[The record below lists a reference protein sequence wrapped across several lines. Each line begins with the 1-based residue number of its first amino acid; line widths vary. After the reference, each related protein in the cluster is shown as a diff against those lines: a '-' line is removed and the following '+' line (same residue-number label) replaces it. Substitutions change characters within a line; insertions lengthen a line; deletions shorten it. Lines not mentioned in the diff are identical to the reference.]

1 MATVDVV
8 PATDVARDVAINVP
22 EMNTIGRLFRLTT
35 FGESHGQAL
44 GGIIDGCPSGKT
56 ISLSEVQRFVD
67 RRRPGQSDIA
77 SPRHESDKVEI
88 LSGLFDGV
96 TTGMPIAF
104 LVRNEDQR
112 PADYDTL
119 RHVLRPGHA
128 DLTWYLKYNTRDHR
142 GGGRASAREHVCRVV
157 GGAIAMQ
164 LLAPHGITVTAYVDQ
179 VGDIS
184 LGLPPTEISLGDIEA
199 TPVRCP
205 SLPVAERMADL
216 IRRVHSEG
224 DSIGGAVACIIRG
237 LPAGLGEPV
246 FDRFQARL
254 AYYMMSINAAKGFEY
269 GEGFR
274 AATMR
279 GSQHNDP
286 LGAPDRH
293 PRSLSNHA
301 GGLLGGVTTG
311 DDLYFRVAFKPT
323 PSISRPQHTVDIH
336 GRKLTLAN
344 TGRHDPCVV
353 PRAVPVVEAMAAML
367 VLDMLLE
374 NNSRH

>member
-1 MATVDVV
+1 
-8 PATDVARDVAINVP
+8 
-22 EMNTIGRLFRLTT
+22 
-35 FGESHGQAL
+35 
-44 GGIIDGCPSGKT
+44 
-56 ISLSEVQRFVD
+56 
-67 RRRPGQSDIA
+67 
-77 SPRHESDKVEI
+77 
-88 LSGLFDGV
+88 
-96 TTGMPIAF
+96 
-104 LVRNEDQR
+104 
-112 PADYDTL
+112 
-119 RHVLRPGHA
+119 
-128 DLTWYLKYNTRDHR
+128 
-142 GGGRASAREHVCRVV
+142 
-157 GGAIAMQ
+157 MQ
-164 LLAPHGITVTAYVDQ
+164 LLAPQGITVTAYVDQ

-184 LGLPPTEISLGDIEA
+184 LGLPPTEISLGNIEA

-216 IRRVHSEG
+216 ISRVHSEG

-286 LGAPDRH
+286 LGAPDGH

-336 GRKLTLAN
+336 GRELTLAN

>member
-1 MATVDVV
+1 
-8 PATDVARDVAINVP
+8 
-22 EMNTIGRLFRLTT
+22 MNTIGRLFRLTT
-35 FGESHGQAL
+35 FGESHGPAL

-56 ISLSEVQRFVD
+56 ISLAEVQRLVD
-67 RRRPGQSDIA
+67 RRRPGQSDIT
-77 SPRHESDKVEI
+77 SPRRESDKVEF
-88 LSGLFDGV
+88 LSGILDGV

-112 PADYDTL
+112 PADYEAL
-119 RHVLRPGHA
+119 RDILRPGHA
-128 DLTWYLKYNTRDHR
+128 DLTWHLKYGTRDHR

-164 LLAPHGITVTAYVDQ
+164 ILAPRGITITAYVDQ

-184 LGLPPTEISLGDIEA
+184 LNLSPAEVSLSGIDA
-199 TPVRCP
+199 TPARCP
-205 SLPVAERMADL
+205 SLPVAERMAAL
-216 IRRVHSEG
+216 IRGVQAEG
-224 DSIGGAVACIIRG
+224 DSIGGTVACIIHG
-237 LPAGLGEPV
+237 LPPGLGEPV

-254 AYYMMSINAAKGFEY
+254 AYYMMNINAAKGFEY

-286 LGAPDRH
+286 LGAPDGH
-293 PRSLSNHA
+293 PRPLSNHA
-301 GGLLGGVTTG
+301 GGLLGGITTG

-323 PSISRPQHTVDIH
+323 PTNYRPQHTIDLQGH
-336 GRKLTLAN
+336 GTTLSIS
-344 TGRHDPCVV
+344 GRHDPCVA
-353 PRAVPVVEAMAAML
+353 PRAVPVVEAMTAML

-374 NNSRH
+374 NNSRL